1 MNTEEKDA
9 AYIAHTYSRYP
20 VCFVKGKGSHLIDEE
35 GKDYIDMGS
44 GIGVDIFGV
53 ADEKWMD
60 AVTSQLHVL
69 NHVSNLFYTKPMAG
83 LAEML
88 CQKTGMKKVF
98 FSNSGAEA
106 NECAIKG
113 ARKYSIDKYGKERN
127 EIITLING
135 FHGRTIT
142 TLAATGQDIFH
153 KDFFPFTPGFLYTP
167 ANDLP
172 SFIKL
177 CEEHPQ
183 VCAVMVEPIQ
193 GEGGVHPLSKEFFE
207 GVGQYAKD
215 HDILLIVDEVQTGNG
230 RTGKLYGYMNYDVEP
245 DIVSTAKGIGG
256 GLPLGVTMFN
266 EKAENVYTPGT
277 HGSTFGGNPIACAG
291 ALSIMERI
299 DDALLKEV
307 TAKGQY
313 IKDEFTGAKGVKSV
327 AGMGLMWGIEPEK
340 DVKEIVPQLLAKGV
354 VVLTAKEKIRLLPA
368 LNIPWTDLKKAVS
381 LMKDVL
387 AESII

>member
-20 VCFVKGKGSHLIDEE
+20 LCFVKGKGSHLIDEE

-44 GIGVDIFGV
+44 GIGVDIFGI
-53 ADEKWMD
+53 ADEKWID
-60 AVTSQLHVL
+60 AVSGQIHVL
-69 NHVSNLFYTKPMAG
+69 NHVSNLFYTKPMAD

-106 NECAIKG
+106 NECAIKA
-113 ARKYSIDKYGKERN
+113 ARKFSINKYGKGRN
-127 EIITLING
+127 EIVTLINS

-153 KDFFPFTPGFLYTP
+153 KDFFPFTPGFLHTP

-172 SFIKL
+172 AFIEL
-177 CEEHPQ
+177 CEKHPHI
-183 VCAVMVEPIQ
+183 CAVMVEPIQ

-207 GVGQYAKD
+207 GMGQYAKD

-230 RTGKLYGYMNYDVEP
+230 RTGKLYGYMNYHVEP
-245 DIVSTAKGIGG
+245 DILSTAKGISG
-256 GLPLGVTMFN
+256 GLPLGATMFN
-266 EKAENVYTPGT
+266 EKTASVYTPGT

-291 ALSIMERI
+291 AISIMDRI
-299 DDALLKEV
+299 DNDLLEEV
-307 TAKGQY
+307 KAKGKY
-313 IKDEFTGAKGVKSV
+313 IKESFTGAKGVKSV
-327 AGMGLMWGIEPEK
+327 TGMGLMWGIEPKEDVNALVPRFLEK
-340 DVKEIVPQLLAKGV
+340 GIVL
-354 VVLTAKEKIRLLPA
+354 LTAKEKIRLLPA
-368 LNIPWTDLKKAVS
+368 LNIPWDDLKKAVS
-381 LMKDVL
+381 IMKDVL
-387 AESII
+387 AK